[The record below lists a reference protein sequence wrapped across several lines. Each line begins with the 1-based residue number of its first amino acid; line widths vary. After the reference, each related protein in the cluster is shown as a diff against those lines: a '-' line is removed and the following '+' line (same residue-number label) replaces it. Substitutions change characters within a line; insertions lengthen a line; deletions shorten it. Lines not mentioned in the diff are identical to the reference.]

1 MGWFNI
7 YAAVYNE
14 EFGSIFDISQKYGRQ
29 LLWILA
35 AIVLIVVIFL
45 IDNKIYVY
53 FSYPIYIAVMLL
65 LISVLL
71 FGVEISGSRSWFQIG
86 EFKIQPA
93 EFSKFATILA
103 IANFLS
109 EPGRRL
115 MKLPNFLVVLTL
127 IAIPTILILLQN
139 DTGSALVFTSLV
151 FMLYR
156 EGLPGWILLIAFFAI
171 VLFIIALTKPFYWV
185 VGLVIIACWIYAY
198 LKYNA
203 KRDLIYFGIFMLMI
217 IGAAIA

>member
-1 MGWFNI
+1 MELSRLVYSCPVWHTSNYGWFNI

-35 AIVLIVVIFL
+35 AIVLIVVILL

-53 FSYPIYIAVMLL
+53 FSYPIYAAVMLL

-71 FGVEISGSRSWFQIG
+71 GVEISGSRSWFAIG

-115 MKLPNFLVVLTL
+115 MKLPNFLIVLTI
-127 IAIPTILILLQN
+127 IAVPTILILLKMTQ
-139 DTGSALVFTSLV
+139 V
-151 FMLYR
+151 R
-156 EGLPGWILLIAFFAI
+156 H
-171 VLFIIALTKPFYWV
+171 
-185 VGLVIIACWIYAY
+185 
-198 LKYNA
+198 
-203 KRDLIYFGIFMLMI
+203 
-217 IGAAIA
+217 